1 MDIHNTDK
9 HFSQAFY
16 FYVNAHAI
24 HPVFVQLTLI
34 QVSRDLYG
42 PPGLM
47 TQNLGTKQEN
57 LFHENLL
64 SMRG

>member
-42 PPGLM
+42 PPGP
-47 TQNLGTKQEN
+47 NDSKFGYEARK
-57 LFHENLL
+57 FI
-64 SMRG
+64 S